1 LSALE
6 DYHSMNDLN
15 AKSLLDEIRKIV
27 SLSLLAAISAYS
39 IVLLERVG
47 GALSAILGA
56 ISICLVLRLLVLA
69 GARKNEVEVAK
80 IDTISDSKS
89 KPTSNKED
97 MDPGS
102 FLTTIA

>member
-1 LSALE
+1 
-6 DYHSMNDLN
+6 MNDLN

-69 GARKNEVEVAK
+69 AAGKNEVAK
-80 IDTISDSKS
+80 INTLEESKAKTVS
-89 KPTSNKED
+89 GKDETGPLV
-97 MDPGS
+97 
-102 FLTTIA
+102 F

>member
-1 LSALE
+1 
-6 DYHSMNDLN
+6 MNDLN
-15 AKSLLDEIRKIV
+15 AKSLLDEIRKII

-69 GARKNEVEVAK
+69 AGGKNEVAK
-80 IDTISDSKS
+80 ISTVEESKTKAVS
-89 KPTSNKED
+89 GKDEID
-97 MDPGS
+97 RVV
-102 FLTTIA
+102 F

>member
-1 LSALE
+1 
-6 DYHSMNDLN
+6 MNELN

-69 GARKNEVEVAK
+69 AARKTEQGLDKSNTANGSK
-80 IDTISDSKS
+80 IAA
-89 KPTSNKED
+89 PTGKDEI
-97 MDPGS
+97 DPGS

>member
-1 LSALE
+1 MSAIE

-69 GARKNEVEVAK
+69 AGGKNEVAK
-80 IDTISDSKS
+80 INTTQESKTKAVS
-89 KPTSNKED
+89 GKDETGPLV
-97 MDPGS
+97 
-102 FLTTIA
+102 F